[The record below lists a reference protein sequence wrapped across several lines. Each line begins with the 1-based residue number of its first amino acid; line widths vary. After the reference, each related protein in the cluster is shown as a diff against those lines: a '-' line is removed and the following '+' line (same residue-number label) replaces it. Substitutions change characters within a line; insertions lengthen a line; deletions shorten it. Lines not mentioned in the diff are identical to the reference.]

1 MMILPPTPV
10 TPSSGLRS
18 PISIDECQTTLVNS
32 DHGLNLHKDK
42 EKDDIASNASLVLE
56 KLQRVLE

>member
-1 MMILPPTPV
+1 MDG
-10 TPSSGLRS
+10 S
-18 PISIDECQTTLVNS
+18 QTTLVNG
-32 DHGLNLHKDK
+32 DHGLSLHKDK